1 MSFDDG
7 SVIITARC
15 KNAKKI
21 SYEDLYSHTSPKMW
35 FFYVLSWFSLFVQ
48 ICFATI
54 SIAAGLY
61 YLAELVE
68 EYTVLS
74 KRIIRGFILMTL
86 AIQVGFLLFENLP
99 LTMVIS
105 GIMAQVAHLCIL
117 KTFPYVYITSPSFII
132 SVLMLVVNH
141 YLAFTYFAS
150 VYHSFSEV
158 MAYFTLCLWLVPF
171 TLFVSLAANENV
183 LPTVAE
189 SRPLLG
195 FIFSDDNDVVS
206 NYFSRRGKK
215 YGLLSFF
222 NYAKESILPQRT
234 KKAF

>member
-1 MSFDDG
+1 
-7 SVIITARC
+7 
-15 KNAKKI
+15 
-21 SYEDLYSHTSPKMW
+21 MW
-35 FFYVLSWFSLFVQ
+35 FFYVLSWVSLFVQ
-48 ICFATI
+48 ICFVTV

-74 KRIIRGFILMTL
+74 KKIIRGFILITL
-86 AIQVGFLLFENLP
+86 AIHVGFLLFENLP
-99 LTMVIS
+99 STMVIC
-105 GIMAQVAHLCIL
+105 GIVAQVAHFCIL
-117 KTFPYVYITSPSFII
+117 KTFPYVYITSPSFLVSII
-132 SVLMLVVNH
+132 MLVVNH

-150 VYHSFSEV
+150 VYYSFSEV

-189 SRPLLG
+189 TRPLL
-195 FIFSDDNDVVS
+195 DDNDVVS